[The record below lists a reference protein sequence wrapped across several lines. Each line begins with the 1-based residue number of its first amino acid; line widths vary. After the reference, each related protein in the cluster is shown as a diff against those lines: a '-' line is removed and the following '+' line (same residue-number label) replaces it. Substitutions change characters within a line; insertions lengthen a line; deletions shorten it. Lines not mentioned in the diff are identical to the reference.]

1 VLRRILDSPWLYFGL
16 AGVLLV
22 IAVLSQ
28 FEIRTPDRSE
38 GRPEEIASL
47 RERDDVNVIWILIDT
62 LRADRLSSYG
72 YQRETSPFLDFLA
85 DTGIRFERCMSQSS
99 WTKSSMASLWTGTY
113 PASNGILR
121 WTHALPEAATL
132 PAEIL
137 RNAGFRT
144 AGVYRNGWVAPNFGF
159 EQGFQIYY
167 RPTPGRTPEHFAR
180 RTPSSSPLMGT
191 DQDVTE
197 SALEFLRSHG
207 HERFFL
213 YLHYMDLHQYAYDQ
227 ESARFG
233 LGYSDVYDNSI
244 LWTDRNVGALIAGLE
259 ELGLAKKTLLV
270 ISSDHGEG
278 FREHGQEGHG
288 KTLYGEVVDVPFII
302 ALPFRLDPGIV
313 VRTPVQN
320 VDVWP
325 TILDLLGAPPLAGA
339 EGRSLVPLVEAAAQ
353 GDESAAD
360 GLGTDRP
367 LFAKMDRRWGQT
379 HARSSYLVQVSRG
392 SYRMIRPLQVE
403 EDGEPEDAE
412 EQARRRREP
421 PLRTELFDKSVDPR
435 EQRNLLEE
443 RPEVAAELGAL
454 IDQHLSSA
462 RVPWGDP
469 KEIELDRMRLEHLRA
484 LGYVIQ

>member
-28 FEIRTPDRSE
+28 FEIRTPDRDT
-38 GRPEEIASL
+38 GAPEEISRL

-62 LRADRLSSYG
+62 LRADRLGSYG
-72 YQRETSPFLDFLA
+72 YERPTSPFLDYLA
-85 DTGIRFERCMSQSS
+85 ENGIRFERCMSQSS
-99 WTKSSMASLWTGTY
+99 WTKSSMASLWTGTF
-113 PASNGILR
+113 PGSNGILR
-121 WTHALPEAATL
+121 WSHGIPEAAAM

-137 RNAGFRT
+137 RDAGFRT
-144 AGVYRNGWVAPNFGF
+144 GGIYRNGWVSPNFGF

-167 RPTPGRTPEHFAR
+167 RPTPGRTPENFAR

-197 SALEFLRSHG
+197 SAIEFLRSHG

-213 YLHYMDLHQYAYDQ
+213 YLHYMDVHQYAYDQ

-233 LGYSDVYDNSI
+233 MGYADVYDNAL
-244 LWTDRNVGALIAGLE
+244 LWTDRNIGALIVSLE
-259 ELGLAKKTLLV
+259 EMGLAKKTMLV

-288 KTLYGEVVDVPFII
+288 KTLYGEVVDVPLII
-302 ALPFRLDPGIV
+302 SLPFRLDPGLV

-325 TILDLLGAPPLAGA
+325 TILDLLGASPLAGA
-339 EGRSLVPLVEAAAQ
+339 EGRSLVPLIEAAAR
-353 GDESAAD
+353 GDESAVP
-360 GLGTDRP
+360 GLGPDRP

-379 HARSSYLVQVSRG
+379 QGKPRYLVQVSRG
-392 SYRMIRPLQVE
+392 PYRLIRPDRGDA
-403 EDGEPEDAE
+403 DGEEAEPEASE
-412 EQARRRREP
+412 PAARERPMRV
-421 PLRTELFDKSVDPR
+421 ELFDKSVDPR
-435 EQRNLLEE
+435 EQKNLFEE
-443 RPEVAAELGAL
+443 RPEVAAELEAL
-454 IDQHLSSA
+454 IDAHLESA

-469 KEIELDRMRLEHLRA
+469 KEVELDRMRLDQLRA